1 MVSRYISAVAMA
13 GLMLASL
20 PVHAD
25 ATLVV
30 RGSDGLQSTVH
41 VRNGKGKMSAD
52 GMDEYLIYDTGIG
65 TITYVEPQE
74 RRYTQISRKA
84 LEANVQT
91 VASLRNTVS
100 PYMAGMLSSL
110 SPSQRRMIEQR
121 MGGMLQPPAA
131 GQGAKADIQTI
142 DRGTHTIAG
151 LRCKASGIMKQ
162 GRPVAE
168 VCMATSAS
176 GRLSK
181 QDFATLETMVTFSR
195 SVAAGAGGMLGG
207 FEEQLEFLAVD
218 VDGVP
223 VGVRSMEHDRRYQVT
238 SVSNAVLSDA
248 LFAGYGRYEK
258 RELPGLL
265 R

>member
-1 MVSRYISAVAMA
+1 
-13 GLMLASL
+13 
-20 PVHAD
+20 
-25 ATLVV
+25 
-30 RGSDGLQSTVH
+30 
-41 VRNGKGKMSAD
+41 
-52 GMDEYLIYDTGIG
+52 
-65 TITYVEPQE
+65 
-74 RRYTQISRKA
+74 
-84 LEANVQT
+84 
-91 VASLRNTVS
+91 
-100 PYMAGMLSSL
+100 
-110 SPSQRRMIEQR
+110 
-121 MGGMLQPPAA
+121 
-131 GQGAKADIQTI
+131 
-142 DRGTHTIAG
+142 
-151 LRCKASGIMKQ
+151 
-162 GRPVAE
+162 
-168 VCMATSAS
+168 MATSAS

-181 QDFATLETMVTFSR
+181 QDFETLETMVTFSR